1 MIEMIAG
8 VFGLP
13 IKKDGHKTRIIGKG
27 PNDGPFSAAPEQE
40 ERLVNLGLARYVSE
54 HPAEDE
60 GEAVADIS
68 PIGFDET
75 PPEDFD
81 DAEVAEEIVDFETL
95 TAKELREIGKEYGL
109 SFKANAKKVDMIAAI
124 EAAQAEI
131 DDGEPAPDF
140 DPAEAVV

>member
-8 VFGLP
+8 VYGLP
-13 IKKDGHKTRIIGKG
+13 VKKNGQKVRIIGMG
-27 PNDGPFSAAPEQE
+27 PKDGPFSTTPEQE
-40 ERLVNLGLARYVSE
+40 VRLVGLGLARYVSE
-54 HPAEDE
+54 PVAEAEEIEDT
-60 GEAVADIS
+60 A

-81 DAEVAEEIVDFETL
+81 EAEVVEEIVDLETL